1 MQNKEDV
8 PTQSQ
13 REAELDLAMPSVQE
27 VPLTSIRTIPTEVDN
42 AIIDVQEFHSPQQE
56 CRRRQ

>member
-13 REAELDLAMPSVQE
+13 RKAKLDLAMPSLQE
-27 VPLTSIRTIPTEVDN
+27 VPMTSIWTIPTEVDN
-42 AIIDVQEFHSPQQE
+42 AIIDVQEFRSPQ
-56 CRRRQ
+56 

>member
-13 REAELDLAMPSVQE
+13 REAELDLAMPSLQG
-27 VPLTSIRTIPTEVDN
+27 VPVTSIWTIPTEVDN
-42 AIIDVQEFHSPQQE
+42 AIIDV
-56 CRRRQ
+56 

>member
-13 REAELDLAMPSVQE
+13 RKAELDLAMPSLQG
-27 VPLTSIRTIPTEVDN
+27 VPVTSIWTIPTEVNN
-42 AIIDVQEFHSPQQE
+42 AIIDVQEFRSPQQE
-56 CRRRQ
+56 CRRR